1 MRAIARSVRLV
12 VLGASLGAL
21 IGRLAEPGGRA
32 RATPRASASAND
44 KCPDSGTADEAR
56 AAPTATGTRI
66 GQQLDR
72 GDGARLPPAVHPSP
86 TPAAD
91 AELLEGQGP
100 PQPRGP
106 GRTGAALVALGGS
119 AGTAGLEEAKPWER
133 APETSL
139 SHSLRALAALCV
151 FGLSALIVWHI
162 VSKLLRYGTD
172 GLGVF
177 YTLTVTTYVFSR
189 FVFAAIYRPPRERGL
204 EPSVAIV
211 VPSYNEGEAVART
224 IHSCL
229 GLDYPAEKLEL
240 VVINDGSTD
249 DTWEQMLAA
258 ASLYPEGRIRCVDL
272 GSNQG
277 KRAAMAAGIR
287 ATSAEV
293 LVFVDSDSMPAP
305 RAVRK
310 IVQGLSDPKVGAISG
325 LTHVRNAEANLL
337 TRMQAARYYISF
349 QLLKAAESVVSA
361 VSCCSGCFAAY
372 RRSAVLDVL
381 EQWEHQVYLGVECT
395 YGDDRALTNMILR
408 KGWKAIYDAE
418 AEAWTDAPERYPKFF
433 RQQLRW
439 KKSWAREGP
448 ILAAHLWRTRP
459 LAFPAA
465 LAATLC
471 GLLSPFVVVWNVVV
485 QPLRIDLLPTFY
497 LLCLY
502 LMSITY
508 ALMYRALRSDG
519 VWKHGIAA
527 TFFYVSFS
535 LQLVWAI
542 LRIRDGKWGTR
553 GEPPSCGED
562 GEGDAAP
569 DGYGAV
575 VAV

>member
-1 MRAIARSVRLV
+1 MRFV
-12 VLGASLGAL
+12 VIGASLGAL
-21 IGRLAEPGGRA
+21 IARLGGGRSGD
-32 RATPRASASAND
+32 PR
-44 KCPDSGTADEAR
+44 EA
-56 AAPTATGTRI
+56 
-66 GQQLDR
+66 
-72 GDGARLPPAVHPSP
+72 PSP
-86 TPAAD
+86 PPRDDQTCPPSAAGE
-91 AELLEGQGP
+91 AESEPLDDQEPHP
-100 PQPRGP
+100 PVPNP
-106 GRTGAALVALGGS
+106 VAGAALVALGGA
-119 AGTAGLEEAKPWER
+119 AGALDLEEMKPWER

-139 SHSLRALAALCV
+139 SSSLRALAALCV

-162 VSKLLRYGTD
+162 VSKLLRNGTD

-189 FVFAAIYRPPRERGL
+189 FVFAAIYRPPRDAGL

-229 GLDYPAEKLEL
+229 GLDYPPEKLEL

-258 ASLYPEGRIRCVDL
+258 AALYPAGRVRCVDL

-310 IVQGLSDPKVGAISG
+310 IVQGFANPKVGAISG

-372 RRSAVLDVL
+372 RRSAVLEVL
-381 EQWEHQVYLGVECT
+381 EQWEHQRFLGVECT

-408 KGWKAIYDAE
+408 NGWKAIYDAE

-448 ILAAHLWRTRP
+448 ILATHLWRTRP

-471 GLLSPFVVVWNVVV
+471 GLLSPFVVVWNVVI

-502 LMSITY
+502 LMSISY

-519 VWKHGIAA
+519 LWKYGIAA

-535 LQLVWAI
+535 MQLIWAI

-553 GEPPSCGED
+553 EEPPKSGND
-562 GEGDAAP
+562 GEGEASP
-569 DGYGAV
+569 DDYGEV
-575 VAV
+575 VPA